1 MGGGRGSTG
10 GALSRSAGEEVG
22 TGGGAEE
29 VISFGWEGQ
38 MRAEARDSVAAL
50 SITSGHSEDDF
61 LFVVM
66 HRAASVCLQP
76 ELVLARDE
84 T

>member
-38 MRAEARDSVAAL
+38 MR
-50 SITSGHSEDDF
+50 
-61 LFVVM
+61 
-66 HRAASVCLQP
+66 
-76 ELVLARDE
+76 ELL
-84 T
+84 

>member
-10 GALSRSAGEEVG
+10 GALSRSAGEEVE

-38 MRAEARDSVAAL
+38 TRA
-50 SITSGHSEDDF
+50 
-61 LFVVM
+61 
-66 HRAASVCLQP
+66 
-76 ELVLARDE
+76 
-84 T
+84 